1 MKKLLAL
8 ILAILMTLSL
18 CACGSARNAAPMA
31 APSPAAGAAES
42 YYAADY
48 ETPMAA
54 TEEAAYEYDG
64 DYGFSAAAKTGSGD
78 EANGSDVP
86 EVDPEKIIYSSDV
99 TVETTEFEDTIA
111 KVEALVKAYG
121 GWIESSSV
129 NGANYYDT
137 SRGYTRNRSA
147 SYSLRIPSNRFSELM
162 GNLSDL
168 GNIPYSHTYTEN
180 VTAQYYDVQAR
191 LTAYEAQETRL
202 LEMMELAETVEDVI
216 ALESRL
222 SELRYQIE
230 SLQSTLNNWDRRVSY
245 SSIYLEINEVKAYTP
260 EPERRISYGE
270 ELLGALQDGLE
281 AVGDFF
287 KEALVILA
295 ACLPMLIVLGLLIFL
310 IVWLIRK
317 AHARRKARKEAKR
330 AAMAAAAAAPVPAPA
345 EEAKNE

>member
-18 CACGSARNAAPMA
+18 CACGSSYKSSSADGAVNTAA
-31 APSPAAGAAES
+31 SQAAES
-42 YYAADY
+42 YYASDAA
-48 ETPMAA
+48 PMAA
-54 TEEAAYEYDG
+54 MEEADYEYDG
-64 DYGFSAAAKTGSGD
+64 DFGFSAAAKRDDSG
-78 EANGSDVP
+78 EAKSSDAP

-99 TVETTEFEDTIA
+99 TVETTDFEDTIA
-111 KVEALVKAYG
+111 KVEALVKTYG

-147 SYSLRIPSNRFSELM
+147 SYSLRIPSNRFIELM
-162 GNLSDL
+162 GSLSDL

-281 AVGDFF
+281 AVGSFF

-295 ACLPMLIVLGLLIFL
+295 ACLPMLIE
-310 IVWLIRK
+310 
-317 AHARRKARKEAKR
+317 H
-330 AAMAAAAAAPVPAPA
+330 
-345 EEAKNE
+345 

>member
-1 MKKLLAL
+1 MKKVLAL
-8 ILAILMTLSL
+8 ILALLMTLSL
-18 CACGSARNAAPMA
+18 CACGSSAKNSSPSYSAGSTANIAYDTEVPMA
-31 APSPAAGAAES
+31 AAETADYDYEES
-42 YYAADY
+42 Y
-48 ETPMAA
+48 
-54 TEEAAYEYDG
+54 G
-64 DYGFSAAAKTGSGD
+64 LSAAAKGD
-78 EANGSDVP
+78 DAGTAKSSDAP

-99 TVETTEFEDTIA
+99 TVETTAFEDTIA
-111 KVEALVKAYG
+111 QVDALVKEYG

-147 SYSLRIPSNRFSELM
+147 SYSLRIPSSRFSELM
-162 GNLSDL
+162 GSLSTL

-191 LTAYEAQETRL
+191 LTAYEAQEARL

-216 ALESRL
+216 ALEARL

-245 SSIYLEINEVKAYTP
+245 SSIYLEINEVRAYTP

-270 ELLGALQDGLE
+270 ELLGALRDGLE

-287 KEALVILA
+287 KEALVILVT
-295 ACLPMLIVLGLLIFL
+295 CLPMLLVLAVLIFL
-310 IVWLIRK
+310 VVWLIRK
-317 AHARRKARKEAKR
+317 IHARRKARREAKR
-330 AAMAAAAAAPVPAPA
+330 AAMAAAAAAPAPA
-345 EEAKNE
+345 EEAKNK